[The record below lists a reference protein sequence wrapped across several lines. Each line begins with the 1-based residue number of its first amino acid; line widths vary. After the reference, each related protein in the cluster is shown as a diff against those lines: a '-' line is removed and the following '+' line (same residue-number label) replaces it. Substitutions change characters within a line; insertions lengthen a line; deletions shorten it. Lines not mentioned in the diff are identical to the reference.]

1 MQIMLLNNKMV
12 NSLLYCRRCLFL
24 YAETEYKNTMWRMMH
39 ADMEVRMMQSAN
51 KNIIWHEA

>member
-24 YAETEYKNTMWRMMH
+24 YAETEYQKYDA
-39 ADMEVRMMQSAN
+39 AD
-51 KNIIWHEA
+51 EAGRYGSSDDAVGK